1 MMCDPRHMTA
11 NESVTTNDPTA
22 PLACD
27 GVGLARPLTRTTA
40 EEIARLLKAVGDS
53 TRLQLLS
60 IIRSAPNGEA
70 CVCDLTDPI
79 GLSQPTISHHLKIM
93 TEAGILTRDQRGIWA
108 WYSINQDR
116 LIEIAQI
123 FQ

>member
-1 MMCDPRHMTA
+1 MAA
-11 NESVTTNDPTA
+11 NKSVTTNDPTA
-22 PLACD
+22 PLACR
-27 GVGLARPLTRTTA
+27 GVGLAQPLSRTTA
-40 EEIARLLKAVGDS
+40 DEIARLLKAVGDS

-70 CVCDLTDPI
+70 CVCDLTDPV
-79 GLSQPTISHHLKIM
+79 GLSQPTISHHLKIL

-108 WYSINQDR
+108 WYSINHNR
-116 LIEIAQI
+116 LHEIAQI